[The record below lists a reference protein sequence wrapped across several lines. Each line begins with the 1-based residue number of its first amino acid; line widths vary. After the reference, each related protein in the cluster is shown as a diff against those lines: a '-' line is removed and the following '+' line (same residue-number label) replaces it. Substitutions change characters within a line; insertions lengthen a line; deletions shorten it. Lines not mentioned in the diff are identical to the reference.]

1 MEITEFLEF
10 SIGRSRSHHSDHYLA
25 FAHLEQ
31 VLSNTDIESQSVDE
45 SAVVVEIYLDKS
57 R

>member
-1 MEITEFLEF
+1 MEITESFEL
-10 SIGRSRSHHSDHYLA
+10 SIGQSRSHHSVHYLA

-45 SAVVVEIYLDKS
+45 SAVVVKIYLDKS

>member
-1 MEITEFLEF
+1 MEITELLEF
-10 SIGRSRSHHSDHYLA
+10 SIGQSRSHHSVHYLA

>member
-1 MEITEFLEF
+1 MEITESFEL
-10 SIGRSRSHHSDHYLA
+10 SIGRSRSDHSDHYLA

-31 VLSNTDIESQSVDE
+31 VLSNTDIESQSADL
-45 SAVVVEIYLDKS
+45 STVVVEICLDKS